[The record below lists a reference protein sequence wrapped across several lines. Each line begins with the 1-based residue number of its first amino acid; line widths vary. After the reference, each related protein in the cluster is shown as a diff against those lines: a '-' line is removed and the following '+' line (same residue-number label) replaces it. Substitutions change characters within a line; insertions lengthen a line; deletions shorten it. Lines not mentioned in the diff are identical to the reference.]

1 MIESEHGRTNAGAQ
15 EQKAQHLSQQKDEIW
30 PVTEP
35 TARGTLG
42 WCALSTDRIKIQR
55 RMRGN
60 QNRWVSD

>member
-35 TARGTLG
+35 NSKGHAGLV
-42 WCALSTDRIKIQR
+42 CAEHGQDKDSAPDERK
-55 RMRGN
+55 
-60 QNRWVSD
+60 SK